1 MHSSSSFSRE
11 KATSNRVIV
20 KPMIPKLFIKVSI
33 EVLKTPIRDKIQI
46 MPNGI
51 LKIQPAI
58 LNFAGNI

>member
-1 MHSSSSFSRE
+1 M
-11 KATSNRVIV
+11 